1 GIATERLTLKDAV
14 SRALS
19 KEGNARVRL
28 AEETRRQADAR
39 ARQARAALLPNIDAS
54 VTEQSVTRNLQAVGI
69 RLEIP
74 VPRVRPLTFVGPFR
88 VFDAR
93 ATASQAILDLAAL
106 RRFKAARATADEAEF
121 ESAQTDEEVRRLVA
135 RAYLAAARA
144 EAAVETAAADVR
156 LGEAM

>member
-1 GIATERLTLKDAV
+1 MNPRVLSPLIFLVALACPSGGIATERLTLKDAV

-74 VPRVRPLTFVGPFR
+74 VPGFRQPTF
-88 VFDAR
+88 
-93 ATASQAILDLAAL
+93 
-106 RRFKAARATADEAEF
+106 
-121 ESAQTDEEVRRLVA
+121 
-135 RAYLAAARA
+135 
-144 EAAVETAAADVR
+144 
-156 LGEAM
+156 